1 MNSVTAIA
9 RTGMHSAM
17 QRIAVAA
24 HNVAISPVEGARR
37 QVVSQ
42 QTLADG
48 GVEASI
54 KQAPEPGAS
63 LVEGLTQDLVEQKV
77 ATYAFKANL
86 RIVEVEQEMLGS
98 LLDEKV

>member
-1 MNSVTAIA
+1 MNSVSATA
-9 RTGMHSAM
+9 RTGMQSAM
-17 QRIAVAA
+17 QRLTVAA

-42 QTLADG
+42 QTLPDG
-48 GVEASI
+48 GVATSI
-54 KQAPEPGAS
+54 KQAPEPGHA
-63 LVEGLTQDLVEQKV
+63 LAEDLVEQKV

-86 RIVEVEQEMLGS
+86 RVVEVEQEMLGS